1 MKDITIGILAGMG
14 AKSTAP
20 FVDMVVDQCQ
30 ALYGAKHDDEYPHM
44 MIYSLPTP
52 MYLDRPLEHDRL
64 SAVIVEGMKRLE
76 SCGVDFIAMPCN
88 TAHQYYDQL
97 QAAIDV
103 PMLNIIDETL
113 KQLPEHANRVALLA
127 TEFTINAG
135 IYQQGIEQS
144 GREFVHQAD
153 WQTQV
158 NGLLNGI
165 KDNDDLEMLKQQ
177 WLDLLNQI
185 KVSGVDLAIIA
196 CTDLNAV
203 SRFVEPPMQMVDATE
218 MLAKAT
224 VQRYLAL
231 TQVPA

>member
-64 SAVIVEGMKRLE
+64 SAAIVDGMKRLE
-76 SCGVDFIAMPCN
+76 SCGVEFIAMPCN

-103 PMLNIIDETL
+103 PLLNIINETL
-113 KQLPEHANRVALLA
+113 KELPEHANRVALLA
-127 TEFTINAG
+127 TEFTIEAG
-135 IYQQGIEQS
+135 IYQQGIKQS
-144 GREFVHQAD
+144 GREFVHQSD
-153 WQTQV
+153 WQKQV
-158 NGLLNGI
+158 NDLLNGI
-165 KDNDDLEMLKQQ
+165 KENGGLKTLKQQ

-185 KVSGVDLAIIA
+185 QSSGVDLAIIA

-203 SRFVEPPMQMVDATE
+203 SRFVTPPTPVIDATE

-224 VQRYLAL
+224 VQRYLEVS
-231 TQVPA
+231 QVPA